1 MRPIIKER
9 PTVLLDFDGTLAVAL
24 TDSTPRV
31 RKLLQQRLHGRKT
44 LTEIDQALTL
54 PGYANAINAL
64 FALAERAEVWDD
76 VIAITTA
83 QITAGVDLPELLSPV
98 LSRLAARCNLAV
110 FSARD
115 PVSLTLALDRVGIG
129 DLFVS
134 VEGYL
139 GTYPPKPDPSGVKE
153 LVNCMGVPLAS
164 AVYVGDSKIDLQM
177 AQAAGMPFV
186 AAGWM
191 RDRIKPGDTPHHCA
205 SFDTLPAVISELS
218 RSSVSF

>member
-1 MRPIIKER
+1 MRPIIRGR
-9 PTVLLDFDGTLAVAL
+9 PTVLLDFDGTLATAF

-31 RKLLQQRLHGRKT
+31 RKLLKQRLHGRKT
-44 LTEIDQALTL
+44 PAEIDQALTL
-54 PGYANAINAL
+54 PGYASAINAL
-64 FALAERAEVWDD
+64 FALSERDEIWGD
-76 VIAITTA
+76 VITITSA

-98 LSRLAARCNLAV
+98 LNRLAARCNLAV

-115 PVSLTLALDRVGIG
+115 PVSLTLALKRAGIS

-139 GTYPPKPDPSGVKE
+139 GAYPPKPDPSGIKE
-153 LVNCMGVPLAS
+153 LVSRMGVPLAS
-164 AVYVGDSKIDLQM
+164 AVYVGDSEVDLQM

-186 AAGWM
+186 AAAWM
-191 RDRIKPGDTPHHCA
+191 RDRIKPGDTSHHCA